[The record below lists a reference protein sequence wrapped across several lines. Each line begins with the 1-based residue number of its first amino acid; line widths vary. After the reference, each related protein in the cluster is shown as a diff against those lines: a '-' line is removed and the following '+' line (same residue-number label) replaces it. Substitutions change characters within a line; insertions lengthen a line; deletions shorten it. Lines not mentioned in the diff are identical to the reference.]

1 MEWISIQDTQPNSD
15 GTFLVTDGKNVT
27 MAEWYVKGGW
37 SLSREDK
44 AVGFFPNSI
53 THWMPLPAPPKTSRR
68 AQRDP
73 PASKK

>member
-1 MEWISIQDTQPNSD
+1 MGWINVKDTRPKSD
-15 GTFLVTDGKNVT
+15 GTFLVTDGEHVT
-27 MAEWYVKGGW
+27 MGEWYVKGGW

-44 AVGFFPNSI
+44 AVGVFPDSI
-53 THWMPLPAPPKTSRR
+53 THWMPLPAPPKTSQR